1 MATTGHPRHVSKSSS
16 TDNEENRRNCWVCF
30 ASDEDDRMALWVK
43 PCRCRGTTKWVHQS
57 CLQRWVDEKQQ
68 GNAMAPVRCPQCN
81 TEYVILFPQMG
92 PVVMVMD
99 LIDEFISRS
108 CPFVAAGVVVGS
120 VYWTAVTFG
129 AVTVMQVVGHRDGL
143 AAMEQADPIF
153 LLVGLPTI
161 PLLLI
166 MGKMVR
172 WEDAVLRF
180 LRSSAV
186 RLPLL
191 KRLMPAA
198 PPLVSPAQPYVDT
211 LPLNDP
217 VSATRVLC
225 GALLFPTV
233 ATLAGRALFESVPS
247 RLQRTLLGAAAFVCV
262 KGALKI
268 YHKHKQLIRLSL
280 RQVLNFDDENAVR
293 VRQSGASRPEAANDA
308 DDAQ

>member
-1 MATTGHPRHVSKSSS
+1 M
-16 TDNEENRRNCWVCF
+16 CF
-30 ASDEDDRMALWVK
+30 ASDEDDRLALWVK
-43 PCRCRGTTKWVHQS
+43 PCRCRGTTKWVHQT

-68 GNAMAPVRCPQCN
+68 GNALAPVRCPQCN

-108 CPFVAAGVVVGS
+108 CPFVAAGVVIGS

-129 AVTVMQVVGHRDGL
+129 AVTVMQVVGPRQGL

-166 MGKMVR
+166 MAKMVR
-172 WEDAVLRF
+172 WEEAVLRF
-180 LRSSAV
+180 LRSSAI

-191 KRLMPAA
+191 KHLL
-198 PPLVSPAQPYVDT
+198 PPPPQLVSPAQPYVDT

-247 RLQRTLLGAAAFVCV
+247 RLQRTLLGAAAFVAV

-280 RQVLNFDDENAVR
+280 RQVLNFDDENAVNI
-293 VRQSGASRPEAANDA
+293 RQRQAQADGSSDGAENV
-308 DDAQ
+308 Q